1 MQGNKWKEMRAKL
14 TPTFTS
20 GRMKAMFPL
29 VLECANVLSK
39 YMQTLATSGADI
51 DMKASLVAVE

>member
-1 MQGNKWKEMRAKL
+1 MTGQKWKQMRAKL

-29 VLECANVLSK
+29 VLECAELLEHEVQSLANSDSMVNVKVCIS
-39 YMQTLATSGADI
+39 I
-51 DMKASLVAVE
+51 DL